1 MARRTSLGYCR
12 TTIEYDTVIVPRSL
26 AKGTGMINEKI
37 EAGFAVF
44 VRDGDK
50 AVGAVREVLP
60 DELVVYVENA
70 GDFAVPLSAVAE
82 VLTEKVV
89 LNCRKLETRLRRA
102 VNHAHQREDPN
113 LP

>member
-1 MARRTSLGYCR
+1 
-12 TTIEYDTVIVPRSL
+12 
-26 AKGTGMINEKI
+26 MIKENI

-44 VRDGDK
+44 VHDGDK

-70 GDFAVPLSAVAE
+70 GDFAVSRSAITE
-82 VLTEKVV
+82 VLPEKVV

-102 VNHAHQREDPN
+102 IGHAHEHEDPTI
-113 LP
+113 P